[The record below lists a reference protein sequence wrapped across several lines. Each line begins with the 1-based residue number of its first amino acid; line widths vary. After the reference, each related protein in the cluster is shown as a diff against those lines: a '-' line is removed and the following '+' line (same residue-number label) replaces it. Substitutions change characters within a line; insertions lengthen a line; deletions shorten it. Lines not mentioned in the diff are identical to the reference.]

1 MCCCVCVFEGIVC
14 VCVCV
19 LCCVLLLRVSVVCV
33 FVRMCLRD
41 VHFVFWCCGVS
52 SAMTC
57 QLTIS

>member
-1 MCCCVCVFEGIVC
+1 MRLCVCV
-14 VCVCV
+14 V
-19 LCCVLLLRVSVVCV
+19 LCVVVESECGVCV